1 MTISLRSRTVVQDHS
16 RAERRNTRRR
26 LHQAKEYQRV
36 SFDRGRSGPSAL
48 LLSGPVDGGG
58 FAPQANH
65 WWIRLLARLF
75 SSRLDRRLAAG
86 VLPESSPLTAARAE
100 RLVSFPVRSALAQ
113 CWQGLLAEA
122 AAPPGNRCRSVP
134 LCRERITGS
143 RPEVAAMVD
152 ALSMQLPVPAGGVAA
167 AGRLL
172 TDGTGPLY
180 NPSCPTDLSDTVR
193 TVVGQLDPA
202 TALLPSG

>member
-1 MTISLRSRTVVQDHS
+1 M
-16 RAERRNTRRR
+16 
-26 LHQAKEYQRV
+26 
-36 SFDRGRSGPSAL
+36 
-48 LLSGPVDGGG
+48 
-58 FAPQANH
+58 
-65 WWIRLLARLF
+65 
-75 SSRLDRRLAAG
+75 
-86 VLPESSPLTAARAE
+86 
-100 RLVSFPVRSALAQ
+100 RSALAQ

-122 AAPPGNRCRSVP
+122 AAPPGEP
-134 LCRERITGS
+134 LPVGPPLPGEDHRLP
-143 RPEVAAMVD
+143 PEVAAMVD